1 MEQLERTEKNE
12 RVERKYLKEDIKQC
26 FHCKQFI
33 ETPSYILLNKKLYF
47 HRSCLDEILY
57 KPIEL
62 LF

>member
-1 MEQLERTEKNE
+1 MEQLERTE
-12 RVERKYLKEDIKQC
+12 RTQRKYLKEDIKQC

-33 ETPSYILLNKKLYF
+33 ETPIYVTLNKKLYF